1 MIQKQLIISCC
12 LLCFMASVQAQESV
26 SSGTVITLQGTPL
39 QMDEYTGT
47 DFTTL
52 ILSRKIFF
60 YDNTAM
66 KEELYSPD
74 GTVHTKIAYIYSEQ
88 GLLSEIRG
96 TDAAG
101 TPKWKY
107 TYEYNEEG
115 QLTTETSWN
124 GLGQTEWVIYTD
136 YTDNGLPAIQRT
148 ANPDGTVTLKKDF
161 AYNESGRKTGETTTY
176 GDGKLLKR
184 VTFEHNPDGTVS
196 REFRY
201 DSNGLYE
208 TVVYRYENGQPAAI
222 SKYSTDGILKDTQHK
237 YYTDGNI
244 IESVTENPDG
254 TVTAREQ
261 FIWDIN
267 GNLFFKRDTT
277 GITIRDITY
286 GEN

>member
-1 MIQKQLIISCC
+1 M
-12 LLCFMASVQAQESV
+12 
-26 SSGTVITLQGTPL
+26 
-39 QMDEYTGT
+39 
-47 DFTTL
+47 
-52 ILSRKIFF
+52 
-60 YDNTAM
+60 
-66 KEELYSPD
+66 
-74 GTVHTKIAYIYSEQ
+74 
-88 GLLSEIRG
+88 SEIRG

-136 YTDNGLPAIQRT
+136 YTDNGLPAAQRT
-148 ANPDGTVTLKKDF
+148 TNPDGTVTLKKDF
-161 AYNESGRKTGETTTY
+161 TYNESRRKTGETTTY

-208 TVVYRYENGQPAAI
+208 TVVYRYENSQPATI

-261 FIWDIN
+261 FIWYIN